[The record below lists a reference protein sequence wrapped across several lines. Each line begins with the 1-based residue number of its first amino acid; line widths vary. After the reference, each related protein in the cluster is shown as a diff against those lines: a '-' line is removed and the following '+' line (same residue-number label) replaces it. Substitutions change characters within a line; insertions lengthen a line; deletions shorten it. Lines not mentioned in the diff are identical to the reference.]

1 MPTHM
6 CELLVTFRSLSWKCL
21 VQLPGQTAILIARAL
36 SVTPP
41 DSNSLLAVL
50 QSLQPTAVTSAH
62 VICCS
67 SGGAGISIAIDICY
81 F

>member
-1 MPTHM
+1 M
-6 CELLVTFRSLSWKCL
+6 
-21 VQLPGQTAILIARAL
+21 VQLPGQTATLVARAL
-36 SVTPP
+36 SASPP

-50 QSLQPTAVTSAH
+50 QSLQPTAVTAAC

-67 SGGAGISIAIDICY
+67 SGGAGISFAIDICY